1 MTTNVREPSL
11 LPAAAIPDGCVAW
24 NGEHARVWA
33 AAALPSWVPVRPR
46 RWSLELAL
54 WCAVL
59 AAFGLLATM
68 DLPPGL
74 VALLPLQ
81 VVWWLWRPEV
91 VRFSGPA
98 LVVLVAVRGTGLSWP
113 VLVGAAVLVLAS
125 VTATELRARARARQR
140 DSALAAA
147 DGVTAL
153 PPDAEVPVR
162 RGGLFLTF
170 GAGLA
175 VPGVVLLATSGLWH
189 GTDDRQLAVAEGLFA
204 LGLALT
210 LLLSGT
216 LGRRRATALRATPAP
231 VLRVLVGK
239 DEHEDAVIYAADDPR
254 ALRPLFTVATRV
266 ARDDEGEG
274 RGRGGEG
281 DGKDDKGGRDGK
293 DDKRDEAAREELE
306 ELLEAAAASSP
317 GPLREAVLYGTPCDG
332 AEILLVGAAAEPGE
346 APVAEWSTG
355 PVRPLPE
362 GAAGRRLAREERA
375 AVRKARDEELA
386 EAVRAEIAVVP
397 VRHWRAGAVD
407 RLAGFL
413 TALWC
418 AGYFLLAID
427 DSLWFRALLLLT
439 GLLCAV
445 RVPVKLRWRITADRT
460 GIWLNR
466 LRAPRHIPWGDLR
479 AARRESFEFQ
489 LRVRDGDNWAVA
501 APRWPWLQRR
511 RQLTHPYDALAAEL
525 SAMIADPALRPTGE
539 SGAKERGRPLWPFAV
554 ILGIAWIAV
563 LVTRWLS

>member
-11 LPAAAIPDGCVAW
+11 LPASAIPDGCAAW
-24 NGEHARVWA
+24 NGEHARAWT

-46 RWSLELAL
+46 RWSLELTL

-59 AAFGLLATM
+59 AAFGLLATT
-68 DLPPGL
+68 DLPPDL

-81 VVWWLWRPEV
+81 VVWWLWRPEA

-98 LVVLVAVRGTGLSWP
+98 LVVLVAARGTGLPWP
-113 VLVGAAVLVLAS
+113 ALVGAALLVLAS

-147 DGVTAL
+147 DGVTAVL
-153 PPDAEVPVR
+153 PDTDVPVR
-162 RGGLFLTF
+162 RGGLFLKL

-189 GTDDRQLAVAEGLFA
+189 GTDDRQLAFAEGLFA

-216 LGRRRATALRATPAP
+216 LGRRRATALRTTPAP

-239 DEHEDAVIYAADDPR
+239 DEHEDAVIYAADDPQ
-254 ALRPLFTVATRV
+254 ALRPLFTVATRA

-274 RGRGGEG
+274 
-281 DGKDDKGGRDGK
+281 DDQG
-293 DDKRDEAAREELE
+293 DEAAREELE
-306 ELLEAAAASSP
+306 ELLEAAGAPSP
-317 GPLREAVLYGTPCDG
+317 GPLREAVLYGAPYDG
-332 AEILLVGAAAEPGE
+332 AEILLVGAAEEPGE
-346 APVAEWSTG
+346 PPEAEWSTG

-362 GAAGRRLAREERA
+362 GTAGRRRAREERA

-386 EAVRAEIAVVP
+386 VAVRAETAVVP
-397 VRHWRAGAVD
+397 VRQWRAGAVD
-407 RLAGFL
+407 RLAAFL

-427 DSLWFRALLLLT
+427 DSLWFRALLFLT
-439 GLLCAV
+439 GLMCAV
-445 RVPVKLRWRITADRT
+445 RVPVKLRWRVTADRT

-466 LRAPRHIPWGDLR
+466 LRAPRHIPWDDLR
-479 AARRESFEFQ
+479 AARRESFELQ

-511 RQLTHPYDALAAEL
+511 RRLVHPYDALAAEL

-539 SGAKERGRPLWPFAV
+539 SGAKERGRPLWPFAA
-554 ILGIAWIAV
+554 ILGIAWTAA
-563 LVTRWLS
+563 LVTRWLP

>member
-11 LPAAAIPDGCVAW
+11 LPASAIPDGCVAW
-24 NGEHARVWA
+24 NGEHARAWA
-33 AAALPSWVPVRPR
+33 AATLPSWVPVRPR

-59 AAFGLLATM
+59 AAFGLLATT
-68 DLPPGL
+68 DLPPDL

-81 VVWWLWRPEV
+81 VVWWLWRPEA

-98 LVVLVAVRGTGLSWP
+98 LVVLVAARGTGLPWP
-113 VLVGAAVLVLAS
+113 ALVGAALLVLAS
-125 VTATELRARARARQR
+125 VTVTGLRARARGRQR
-140 DSALAAA
+140 EIASSAA

-153 PPDAEVPVR
+153 PPDANEPVS
-162 RGGLFLTF
+162 RGGLFLKF

-189 GTDDRQLAVAEGLFA
+189 GADDRQLAVAEGLFA

-210 LLLSGT
+210 LLLSGA
-216 LGRRRATALRATPAP
+216 LGRRRATALRTTPAS
-231 VLRVLVGK
+231 VLRVLVGT
-239 DEHEDAVIYAADDPR
+239 DEHEDAVIYAADDPQ
-254 ALRPLFTVATRV
+254 ALRPLFTVATRA
-266 ARDDEGEG
+266 ARDGEAEG
-274 RGRGGEG
+274 
-281 DGKDDKGGRDGK
+281 DDKG
-293 DDKRDEAAREELE
+293 DEAALEELE
-306 ELLEAAAASSP
+306 ELLEAAAAPSP

-332 AEILLVGAAAEPGE
+332 AEILLIGAAEEPGE
-346 APVAEWSTG
+346 PPVAQWSTG

-362 GAAGRRLAREERA
+362 GTAGRRLAREERA
-375 AVRKARDEELA
+375 TVRKARDEELA

-397 VRHWRAGAVD
+397 VRQWRAGAVD
-407 RLAGFL
+407 LLAGFL

-427 DSLWFRALLLLT
+427 DSLWFRALLLVT
-439 GLLCAV
+439 GLMCAV
-445 RVPVKLRWRITADRT
+445 RVPVKLRWRVTADRT

-466 LRAPRHIPWGDLR
+466 LRAPRHIPWDDLR
-479 AARRESFEFQ
+479 GARRESFELQ
-489 LRVRDGDNWAVA
+489 LRVRDGDNWAMA
-501 APRWPWLQRR
+501 APRWPWLQRSR
-511 RQLTHPYDALAAEL
+511 RLTHPYDALAAEL

-554 ILGIAWIAV
+554 ILGIAWTAA
-563 LVTRWLS
+563 LVTRWLP

>member
-11 LPAAAIPDGCVAW
+11 LPASAIPDGCAAW
-24 NGEHARVWA
+24 NGEHAHAWA
-33 AAALPSWVPVRPR
+33 TAALPSWVPVRPR
-46 RWSLELAL
+46 RWSVELTL

-59 AAFGLLATM
+59 AAFGLLAST
-68 DLPPGL
+68 DLPPDL

-98 LVVLVAVRGTGLSWP
+98 LVVLVAVRGTGLPWP
-113 VLVGAAVLVLAS
+113 ALVGAALLALAS

-140 DSALAAA
+140 DSALVAA

-153 PPDAEVPVR
+153 PPDADVPVR
-162 RGGLFLTF
+162 RGGLFLRF

-189 GTDDRQLAVAEGLFA
+189 GTGDRQLAVAEGLFA

-216 LGRRRATALRATPAP
+216 LGRRRATALRTTPAP

-239 DEHEDAVIYAADDPR
+239 DEHEDAVIYAADDPQ
-254 ALRPLFTVATRV
+254 ALRPLLTVATRA
-266 ARDDEGEG
+266 ARDDEGAG
-274 RGRGGEG
+274 
-281 DGKDDKGGRDGK
+281 DDKGDK
-293 DDKRDEAAREELE
+293 DDEAAREELE
-306 ELLEAAAASSP
+306 ELLEAAAAPSP

-332 AEILLVGAAAEPGE
+332 AEILLVGAAEEPGE
-346 APVAEWSTG
+346 PPVAEWSTG

-362 GAAGRRLAREERA
+362 GTAGRRLAREERA
-375 AVRKARDEELA
+375 ALRKTRDEELA
-386 EAVRAEIAVVP
+386 EALRAEIAVVP
-397 VRHWRAGAVD
+397 VRQWRAGAVD

-439 GLLCAV
+439 GLMCAV
-445 RVPVKLRWRITADRT
+445 RVPVKLRWRVTADRT

-466 LRAPRHIPWGDLR
+466 LRAPRHIPWDDLR
-479 AARRESFEFQ
+479 AARRESFELQ

-511 RQLTHPYDALAAEL
+511 RRLTHPYDALAAEL

-563 LVTRWLS
+563 LVTRWLP

>member
-11 LPAAAIPDGCVAW
+11 LPASAIPDGCVAW
-24 NGEHARVWA
+24 NGRHARVWA
-33 AAALPSWVPVRPR
+33 DAAPPSWVPVRPR
-46 RWSLELAL
+46 RWSVELAV
-54 WCAVL
+54 WCAVP
-59 AAFGLLATM
+59 AAFGLLATT
-68 DLPPGL
+68 DLPPDL

-91 VRFSGPA
+91 VRFSAPA
-98 LVVLVAVRGTGLSWP
+98 LVVLVAVRGTGLPWP
-113 VLVGAAVLVLAS
+113 LLLGAALLVLAS

-140 DSALAAA
+140 ADALAAA
-147 DGVTAL
+147 DGVTAVA
-153 PPDAEVPVR
+153 PDAEGPVR
-162 RGGLFLTF
+162 RGRLFLAF

-189 GTDDRQLAVAEGLFA
+189 GAGDRQLAVAEGLFVV
-204 LGLALT
+204 GLALT

-216 LGRRRATALRATPAP
+216 LGRRRTTALRATPAP

-239 DEHEDAVIYAADDPR
+239 DEHEDAVIYAADDTQ
-254 ALRPLFTVATRV
+254 ALRALFTVATRA
-266 ARDDEGEG
+266 AREGEG
-274 RGRGGEG
+274 A
-281 DGKDDKGGRDGK
+281 DDKH
-293 DDKRDEAAREELE
+293 DKDEAAELEELE
-306 ELLEAAAASSP
+306 ELLDAAAAPGP

-332 AEILLVGAAAEPGE
+332 AEILLVGAAEAPG
-346 APVAEWSTG
+346 APPVAEWSTG

-386 EAVRAEIAVVP
+386 EAVRAGIAVVP
-397 VRHWRAGAVD
+397 VRRWRAGAVD
-407 RLAGFL
+407 GLAAFL

-427 DSLWFRALLLLT
+427 DSLWFQALLLLA
-439 GLLCAV
+439 GLMCAV

-460 GIWLNR
+460 GVWLNR
-466 LRAPRHIPWGDLR
+466 LRAPRHIPWDDLR
-479 AARRESFEFQ
+479 AARRESVELH

-511 RQLTHPYDALAAEL
+511 CQLTHPHDALAAEL
-525 SAMIADPALRPTGE
+525 TAMIADPALRPTGE
-539 SGAKERGRPLWPFAV
+539 SGARERGRPLWPFAA
-554 ILGIAWIAV
+554 ILGIAWIAL